1 MKIKDVPEL
10 GLGEKMSIDEILKC
24 SGGKL
29 GDLHCWTTLII
40 FI

>member
-10 GLGEKMSIDEILKC
+10 DLGGEKATDEILKC

-29 GDLHCWTTLII
+29 GDLHFWTTLII